1 MSAEEMRREIM
12 LNVKANNI
20 PVTGD
25 FWLFL
30 VFRTDSQLRTIC
42 NEMNISTGVA

>member
-1 MSAEEMRREIM
+1 MNAEEMRHAIM
-12 LNVKANNI
+12 LNVKANQP

-30 VFRTDSQLRTIC
+30 AFRTDSQLRSIC
-42 NEMNISTGVA
+42 REMGITP